1 MSVLKPGGDKMLES
15 YPDILSTKETCEI
28 LQISPNTLYRLI
40 KTCELPAR
48 KIGGKYKIRKDK
60 LLKLLI

>member
-1 MSVLKPGGDKMLES
+1 MLET
-15 YPDILSTKETCEI
+15 YPDIISAKEACEI
-28 LQISPNTLYRLI
+28 LHISPNTLYRLI

-48 KIGGKYKIRKDK
+48 KIGGKYKIRKDN